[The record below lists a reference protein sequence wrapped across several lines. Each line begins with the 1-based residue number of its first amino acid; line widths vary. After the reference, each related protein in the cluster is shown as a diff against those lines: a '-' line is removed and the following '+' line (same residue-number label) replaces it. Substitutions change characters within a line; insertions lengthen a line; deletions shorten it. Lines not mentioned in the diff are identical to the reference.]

1 MCKTFDAVQWMRQA
15 RARIDEEDRELT
27 WEQKRRKTHEAI
39 MRDPILAR
47 LAAEARVPGETA
59 VAMAREGSSPY
70 EGTSQLAERPT
81 HKG

>member
-39 MRDPILAR
+39 MGDPILAR
-47 LAAEARVPGETA
+47 LAGEARIPGES
-59 VAMAREGSSPY
+59 VPAMAREESVSY
-70 EGTSQLAERPT
+70 EGTSRR
-81 HKG
+81 